1 MRRVN
6 LDLPLR
12 RFDDLLD
19 SERLRLVVGV
29 WPREDDA
36 PGCDVFCVEAVRPVR
51 HFEIIFA
58 VAFLPDDAA
67 QRVREKAEAV
77 VLKGDL
83 ARSVEAG
90 IFDLVAHT
98 VLHLGVILMS
108 VTPPVYV
115 I

>member
-6 LDLPLR
+6 LDFPLR
-12 RFDDLLD
+12 RFDDLLYP
-19 SERLRLVVGV
+19 ERLRLVVWV

-36 PGCDVFCVEAVRPVR
+36 PGCDVLRMEAVGPVR
-51 HFEIIFA
+51 HLEIIFA
-58 VAFLPDDAA
+58 VAFLPDNAA

-77 VLKGDL
+77 VRKGDL

-98 VLHLGVILMS
+98 VLHLGVIRMS